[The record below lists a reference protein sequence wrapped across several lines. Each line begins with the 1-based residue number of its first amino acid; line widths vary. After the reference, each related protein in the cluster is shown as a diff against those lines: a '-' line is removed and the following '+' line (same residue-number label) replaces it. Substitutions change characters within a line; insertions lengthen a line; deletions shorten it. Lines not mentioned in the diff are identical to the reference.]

1 MTLMISE
8 IDEIVKFYSPE
19 TIEQIARDTGFVER
33 ESKLGGVEFSGIM
46 TAGLFGEPDASL
58 TQMAA
63 MAKDINPESEIS
75 ASGIHQRINE
85 SAVEFLR
92 TLLAKALEI
101 SASRELD
108 ESIPYLL
115 ESYQRV
121 CLLDSTGIAL
131 PSSLSAVW
139 RGSGGNGPEAAM
151 KLQLMLDYKNGEY
164 MNIAAT
170 DGVTPDQRYV
180 MTAVEM
186 LGAGD
191 LAIFDLGYFSK
202 EALFAISSKGGY
214 FLCRLYHNVGLYKQD
229 KQEHDRFT
237 KLDLVKTLK
246 RKHQAGIDSCEFHLC
261 LRKEQSSLMVR
272 LIAEKAPDAVANER
286 RRKAREKAKRKNRPA
301 PSARYLYLLGWS
313 LYITNVDKEF
323 LKTESVSLL
332 YGLRWQIEMV
342 FKAWKSYHGLTQ
354 LRGERQERIECF
366 IYGRLIMMT
375 IMALLSGS
383 MRRYLWKTKRR
394 EISVFRAIRHFQL
407 KAHKVL
413 CLMAD
418 PLALAGLLRDEFLE
432 ACRLCVMDSRKR
444 LSTAQK
450 IRMAVV
456 HQT

>member
-1 MTLMISE
+1 MSLTIPE

-19 TIEQIARDTGFVER
+19 TIEQIARETGFVER
-33 ESKLGGVEFSGIM
+33 ESKLGGLEFSGIM

-63 MAKDINPESEIS
+63 MAKDIKPESEIS
-75 ASGIHQRINE
+75 ASGMHQRINE

-121 CLLDSTGIAL
+121 CLLDSTSIAL
-131 PSSLSAVW
+131 PDNLSAVW

-151 KLQLMLDYKNGEY
+151 KLQLMLDYKSGEY
-164 MNIAAT
+164 MNVAAT

-180 MTAVEM
+180 MTALEM

-191 LAIFDLGYFSK
+191 LVIFDLGYFSQK
-202 EALFAISSKGGY
+202 ALFAISSKSGY
-214 FLCRLYHNVGLYKQD
+214 FLCRLHHNVGLYKQD
-229 KQEHDRFT
+229 KERDRFT
-237 KLDLVKTLK
+237 KIDLVKALK
-246 RKHQAGIDSCEFHLC
+246 RKHKAGIDSCEFHVFLC
-261 LRKEQSSLMVR
+261 KEQSSLMVR

-286 RRKAREKAKRKNRPA
+286 RRKAREKAKRKNRPE

-313 LYITNVDKEF
+313 LYITNVDNEF
-323 LKTESVSLL
+323 LVAESVSLL

-354 LRGERQERIECF
+354 LRGERLERIECF

-383 MRRYLWKTKRR
+383 MRRYLWNTRRR
-394 EISVFRAIRHFQL
+394 ELSIFRAIRHFQL
-407 KAHKVL
+407 KAHKTL

-418 PLALAGLLRDEFLE
+418 PMALAGLLRDEFLD
-432 ACRLCVMDSRKR
+432 ACRLCAMASRKR

-450 IRMAVV
+450 IRMTVIY
-456 HQT
+456 QI